1 MLESKA
7 IRVAQPHKTISC
19 SSSRNALR
27 PLHVPNRHTCLF
39 LVPRLRL
46 QRSAAPHRNRNWA
59 RARSIFAV
67 RCKVEEEVPPP
78 PWQLTG
84 GDAVSKSS
92 DLAFEKENA
101 KQIELAL
108 AELAASLAAL
118 PEDILNNLPVDLA
131 RDLRDAAYEL
141 RTAGTGRDA
150 GAGCDEA
157 LERLAYCLYDERN
170 AAGSALRVK
179 EIPVPPYKSIERA
192 ALSRRL
198 LGSARYLLMFER
210 LGYPEE
216 EAALDRVAEA
226 MKGAALATSVATV
239 AENAVSA
246 ALLPEATVKI
256 NLGPLAFEV
265 AASAAA
271 TGSATAFGLAY
282 AFQRLTQIYINYG
295 NMDVSKGVSADDLD
309 YLSLADDIQSSFGQL
324 FVVFGVAFSGL
335 SVVIGLALLIITT
348 QVMLKNTEEL

>member
-1 MLESKA
+1 M
-7 IRVAQPHKTISC
+7 
-19 SSSRNALR
+19 
-27 PLHVPNRHTCLF
+27 F
-39 LVPRLRL
+39 LAPRLRL
-46 QRSAAPHRNRNWA
+46 KRRAATHRHWA
-59 RARSIFAV
+59 RARNVFAV

-84 GDAVSKSS
+84 GDAVAQPS

-118 PEDILNNLPVDLA
+118 PDDILENLPVDLA

-141 RTAGTGRDA
+141 RTAGTGREV
-150 GAGCDEA
+150 GADCEEA
-157 LERLAYCLYDERN
+157 LKRLAQCLYDERN
-170 AAGSALRVK
+170 PAGSALRVK
-179 EIPVPPYKSIERA
+179 EIPVPPYKSMERA

-210 LGYPEE
+210 MGYPQE

-226 MKGAALATSVATV
+226 MKAAALATSVATV

-256 NLGPLAFEV
+256 NLGPLAFQV
-265 AASAAA
+265 TASAAA
-271 TGSATAFGLAY
+271 TGSALSFGLAY
-282 AFQRLTQIYINYG
+282 AFQRLTQIYVNYG
-295 NMDVSKGVSADDLD
+295 NVDVSKGISADDLD
-309 YLSLADDIQSSFGQL
+309 YLNMADDIQRAFGQL
-324 FVVFGVAFSGL
+324 FVVFGVVFSGL
-335 SVVIGLALLIITT
+335 SVVIGLALLVITT